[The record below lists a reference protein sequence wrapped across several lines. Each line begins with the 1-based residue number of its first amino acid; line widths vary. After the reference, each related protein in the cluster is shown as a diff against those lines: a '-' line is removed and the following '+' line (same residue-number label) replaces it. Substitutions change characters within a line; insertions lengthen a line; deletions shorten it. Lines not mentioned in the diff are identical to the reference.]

1 MQIKLTCYK
10 INNIMYAKLKN
21 TASKRREAIITLAI
35 CLFFVV
41 VTVLILK
48 AMGRPFI
55 SNSGF
60 VKIWHG
66 EVVSS
71 ENSQHFSDWYS
82 FSHVVHGFLFYFI
95 LWLVSKKVPILR
107 NFSVALVIAV
117 VMESAWEI
125 IENTDFIINRY
136 REATIALDYFGD
148 SIVNSTADI
157 LFMSLGF
164 MLASRLSVKASLC
177 VVIVFESLLAFV
189 IRDNLALNIIM
200 LIYPIDA
207 IKQWQIG

>member
-1 MQIKLTCYK
+1 M
-10 INNIMYAKLKN
+10 NNIMYVKLKN
-21 TASKRREAIITLAI
+21 AASKRQEAIITLAI
-35 CLFFVV
+35 CLFVVV

-95 LWLVSKKVPILR
+95 LWLVSKKIPMLR

-148 SIVNSTADI
+148 SILNSTADI
-157 LFMSLGF
+157 LFMSIGF
-164 MLASRLSVKASLC
+164 MFASRLSIKASLC
-177 VVIVFESLLAFV
+177 VVIAFESLLAFV